1 MPKNGKKN
9 PYADPEK
16 AEDVIQAEFGHRLEK
31 KEQPEWIEGG
41 KMFDYQLEGMKYV
54 LADLL
59 TVVGCIFS
67 GTNRPVRFWRM
78 RWGWVRR
85 REDSYI
91 RENNPDNCHDYN
103 DFQGA

>member
-1 MPKNGKKN
+1 MPKHGKKN

-54 LADLL
+54 PHRPFNNSWLYFQWYKQTSAILADEMGL
-59 TVVGCIFS
+59 
-67 GTNRPVRFWRM
+67 GTPM
-78 RWGWVRR
+78 RR
-85 REDSYI
+85 YL
-91 RENNPDNCHDYN
+91 Y
-103 DFQGA
+103 QGKLSR